1 MDERSDGMDGK
12 GKKSLGNQKY
22 LISKDPTLLFTSS
35 DLVLVLL
42 WFGWWCGGML
52 GYYLVLID

>member
-35 DLVLVLL
+35 DLLVLVLL

-52 GYYLVLID
+52 DYH